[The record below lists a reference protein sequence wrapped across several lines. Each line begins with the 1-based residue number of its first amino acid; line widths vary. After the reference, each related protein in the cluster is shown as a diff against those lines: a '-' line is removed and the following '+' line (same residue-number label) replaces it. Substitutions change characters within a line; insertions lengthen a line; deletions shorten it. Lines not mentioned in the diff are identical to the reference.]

1 VCLLAARVPW
11 HCTTRDMSF
20 SEQILLIKTL
30 FAAGGIVMPP
40 LVLCILLLWYGLG
53 YRFWVMKEPK
63 SMGVRDMLKYYQEHD
78 DKPAGNIVAQ
88 AIKQGL
94 WLKKKDVRNLRR
106 HLDAAFYGYEREIR
120 KFSVLIRV
128 VILISPL
135 LGLLGTVIGMI
146 ETFDSLA
153 TMTLF
158 SQSGGIAGGISQAL
172 FTTQMGLT
180 VAIPGLLAHSILNR
194 KQQQIEQDLS
204 QVKDLLCHQAL
215 VHHTREISHA
225 EK

>member
-1 VCLLAARVPW
+1 MNL
-11 HCTTRDMSF
+11 
-20 SEQILLIKTL
+20 SEQILLIKEL

-63 SMGVRDMLKYYQEHD
+63 LMGVRDMLKYYQAHG
-78 DKPAGNIVAQ
+78 DKPARNIVAR
-88 AIKQGL
+88 AVKQGL
-94 WLKKKDVRNLRR
+94 ELKRRGVKNLRR
-106 HLDAAFYGYEREIR
+106 HLDAAFYDYEREIG
-120 KFSVLIRV
+120 KFSVLVRV

-135 LGLLGTVIGMI
+135 LGLLGTVMGMI

-194 KQQQIEQDLS
+194 KQNQIVQDLA
-204 QVKDLLCHQAL
+204 QVKDLLCHQ
-215 VHHTREISHA
+215 TDSHYLT
-225 EK
+225 KSNS

>member
-1 VCLLAARVPW
+1 
-11 HCTTRDMSF
+11 
-20 SEQILLIKTL
+20 
-30 FAAGGIVMPP
+30 MPP

-53 YRFWVMKEPK
+53 YRFWVMKEPR
-63 SMGVRDMLKYYQEHD
+63 SMGVRDMLKYYQEHNE
-78 DKPAGNIVAQ
+78 KPAKNIVAR
-88 AIKQGL
+88 AVKQGL
-94 WLKKKDVRNLRR
+94 AFKNKGVKNLRR
-106 HLDAAFYGYEREIR
+106 HLDAAFYEYEREIG
-120 KFSVLIRV
+120 KFSVLIHV

-153 TMTLF
+153 TMTLH

-180 VAIPGLLAHSILNR
+180 VAIPGLLAHSILIR
-194 KQQQIEQDLS
+194 KQRQIEQDLS
-204 QVKDLLCHQAL
+204 QVKDLLCHQA
-215 VHHTREISHA
+215 IKSN

>member
-1 VCLLAARVPW
+1 
-11 HCTTRDMSF
+11 MNF
-20 SEQILLIKTL
+20 SEQIILIKEL
-30 FAAGGIVMPP
+30 FLAGGIVMPP
-40 LVLCILLLWYGLG
+40 LLLCILLLWYGVG

-63 SMGVRDMLKYYQEHD
+63 LMGVRDMLKYYQEHT
-78 DKPAGNIVAQ
+78 DKPAKNIVAQ
-88 AIKQGL
+88 AIRQGIA
-94 WLKKKDVRNLRR
+94 LKKKGVRNLRR
-106 HLDAAFYGYEREIR
+106 HLDAAFYDYEREIR
-120 KFSVLIRV
+120 KFSVLSHV
-128 VILISPL
+128 VIIISPL

-153 TMTLF
+153 TMMLH

-194 KQQQIEQDLS
+194 KQRQIEQDLS
-204 QVKDLLCHQAL
+204 QVKDLLCHQAITVKKL
-215 VHHTREISHA
+215 N

>member
-1 VCLLAARVPW
+1 MDPKELI
-11 HCTTRDMSF
+11 
-20 SEQILLIKTL
+20 ILTKEL
-30 FAAGGIVMPP
+30 FVAGGIVMPP

-63 SMGVRDMLKYYQEHD
+63 WMGVRDMLKYYQEHNE
-78 DKPAGNIVAQ
+78 KPAKNIVAR
-88 AIKQGL
+88 AVKQGL
-94 WLKKKDVRNLRR
+94 AFKKKGVKNLRR
-106 HLDAAFYGYEREIR
+106 HLDAAFYEYEREIG
-120 KFSVLIRV
+120 KFSVLIHV

-153 TMTLF
+153 TMTLH

-180 VAIPGLLAHSILNR
+180 VAIPGLLAHSILIR
-194 KQQQIEQDLS
+194 KQHQIEQDLS
-204 QVKDLLCHQAL
+204 QIKDLLCHQ
-215 VHHTREISHA
+215 TTKFN

>member
-1 VCLLAARVPW
+1 MNL
-11 HCTTRDMSF
+11 
-20 SEQILLIKTL
+20 SEQILLLKEM

-63 SMGVRDMLKYYQEHD
+63 LMGVRDMLKYYQQHE
-78 DKPAGNIVAQ
+78 DKPGRNIVAR
-88 AIKQGL
+88 AVKQGL
-94 WLKKKDVRNLRR
+94 ELKRKGVRNLRR
-106 HLDAAFYGYEREIR
+106 HLDAAFYDYEKEIG
-120 KFSVLIRV
+120 KFSVLVRV

-194 KQQQIEQDLS
+194 KQHQIEQDLA
-204 QVKDLLCHQAL
+204 QVKDLLCHQTNPIFQRKKI
-215 VHHTREISHA
+215 HD
-225 EK
+225 

>member
-1 VCLLAARVPW
+1 MDPTELI
-11 HCTTRDMSF
+11 
-20 SEQILLIKTL
+20 ILTKEL
-30 FAAGGIVMPP
+30 FVAGGIVMPP

-63 SMGVRDMLKYYQEHD
+63 WMGVRDMLKYYQEHNE
-78 DKPAGNIVAQ
+78 KPAKNIVAR
-88 AIKQGL
+88 AVKQGL
-94 WLKKKDVRNLRR
+94 AFKKKGVKNLRR
-106 HLDAAFYGYEREIR
+106 HLDAAFYEYEREIG
-120 KFSVLIRV
+120 KFSVLIHV

-153 TMTLF
+153 TMTLH

-180 VAIPGLLAHSILNR
+180 VAIPGLLAHSILIR
-194 KQQQIEQDLS
+194 KQREIEQDLE
-204 QVKDLLCHQAL
+204 QVKDLLCHQTT
-215 VHHTREISHA
+215 VKKFN

>member
-1 VCLLAARVPW
+1 MNL
-11 HCTTRDMSF
+11 TEFT
-20 SEQILLIKTL
+20 ILIKEL
-30 FAAGGIVMPP
+30 FVAGGIVMPP

-63 SMGVRDMLKYYQEHD
+63 LMGVRDMLKYYQDHQD
-78 DKPAGNIVAQ
+78 QSAKNIVAR
-88 AIKQGL
+88 AIQQGIA
-94 WLKKKDVRNLRR
+94 LKRKGVRYLRR
-106 HLDAAFYGYEREIR
+106 HLDADFYDYEREIG
-120 KFSVLIRV
+120 KFSVLVRV

-153 TMTLF
+153 TMTLH

-204 QVKDLLCHQAL
+204 QVKDLLCHQTT
-215 VHHTREISHA
+215 VKKT
-225 EK
+225 

>member
-1 VCLLAARVPW
+1 MNL
-11 HCTTRDMSF
+11 
-20 SEQILLIKTL
+20 SEQILLIKEL
-30 FAAGGIVMPP
+30 FTAGGIVMPP

-63 SMGVRDMLKYYQEHD
+63 LMAVRDMLKYYQQHE
-78 DKPAGNIVAQ
+78 DKPGRNIVAR
-88 AIKQGL
+88 AVKQGL
-94 WLKKKDVRNLRR
+94 ELKRKGVRNLRR
-106 HLDAAFYGYEREIR
+106 HLDAAFYDYEKEIG
-120 KFSVLIRV
+120 KFSVLVRV

-194 KQQQIEQDLS
+194 KQHQIEQDLA
-204 QVKDLLCHQAL
+204 QVKDLLCHQTNPIFQRKKI
-215 VHHTREISHA
+215 HD
-225 EK
+225 

>member
-1 VCLLAARVPW
+1 MIP
-11 HCTTRDMSF
+11 MNI
-20 SEQILLIKTL
+20 SEYILLIKEL
-30 FAAGGIVMPP
+30 FVAGGIVMPP
-40 LVLCILLLWYGLG
+40 LVLCTLLLWYGVG

-63 SMGVRDMLKYYQEHD
+63 WMSVRDMFKYYQEHT
-78 DKPAGNIVAQ
+78 DKPAKNIVARAMQ
-88 AIKQGL
+88 QGIEL
-94 WLKKKDVRNLRR
+94 RKRGVRNLRR
-106 HLDAAFYGYEREIR
+106 HLDAAFYEYEREIG

-128 VILISPL
+128 VVLISPL

-158 SQSGGIAGGISQAL
+158 SQSGGIAGGIAQAL

-204 QVKDLLCHQAL
+204 QIKDLLCHQIPAKKL
-215 VHHTREISHA
+215 NG
-225 EK
+225 K

>member
-1 VCLLAARVPW
+1 MDPTELI
-11 HCTTRDMSF
+11 
-20 SEQILLIKTL
+20 ILTKAL
-30 FAAGGIVMPP
+30 FVAGGIVMPP

-53 YRFWVMKEPK
+53 YRFWVMKEPR
-63 SMGVRDMLKYYQEHD
+63 SMGVRDMLKYYQEHNE
-78 DKPAGNIVAQ
+78 KPAKNIVAR
-88 AIKQGL
+88 AVKQGL
-94 WLKKKDVRNLRR
+94 AFKNKGVKNLRR
-106 HLDAAFYGYEREIR
+106 HLDAAFYEYEREIG
-120 KFSVLIRV
+120 KFSVLIHV

-153 TMTLF
+153 TMTLH

-180 VAIPGLLAHSILNR
+180 VAIPGLLAHSILIR
-194 KQQQIEQDLS
+194 KQRQIEQDLS
-204 QVKDLLCHQAL
+204 QVKDLLCHQA
-215 VHHTREISHA
+215 TKSN